1 MARWNNTQCGKSRY
15 GDPRRRQ
22 GTVSIVTL
30 FAVLGLLI
38 LIGFVGNAGHA
49 INRKIETQ
57 NAADS
62 AAIGGAQWMARG
74 MNAITATNH
83 LLGEVTA
90 IVTIHEALGGPEVDA
105 GIEASTL
112 ESQVLDQT
120 INNLKN
126 FAPIRGLPT
135 YGITPAITN
144 ADKEFLNFVADRMAS
159 NDGKHKAFAT
169 IYDSKITLKKKFAK
183 LMIAK
188 GVANLGLFVPPPW
201 GYATAAGAYV
211 VHLGATAEIA
221 GMTKEWLILGALEEV
236 AVQTKELKVKV
247 LEEQLIPALAEH
259 ARLIAAM
266 NENSASSALDA
277 LEPGLV
283 GLAVQ
288 NSLDHL
294 KTNFELTTFPRP
306 VSVKLPVEPEP
317 APTLLG
323 GQEVPEWDG
332 NSDDEDSFDID
343 ANKIVRD
350 HYKQT
355 RKIRDR
361 IQRLSS
367 DIQTLDK
374 QETDVD
380 KLLNDAPADSPQ
392 ASELEQEKIEIETL
406 RTKKQATIEELKIKL
421 ADLDREFGQL
431 MKNVAEYQS
440 TIAGQGGNLSN
451 SAGHLPGEL
460 NQQQERY
467 TQWVR
472 ATWPYVDALRAPILD
487 QFDHQLR
494 RSGAKQHFIKWTTR
508 YTLVK
513 AWQFRSGYRF
523 EKTGEASGRW
533 TKPDYAQ
540 PLQMYVMKNA
550 FDDSGV
556 EQKGREPWT
565 GSNNDSKREAE
576 QLFTIVGLAHREF
589 VPRFSPT
596 IFPMPH
602 DRGMTTYAQSI
613 IYNANRQE
621 TARSGNR
628 STVQPKVG
636 WDTLNWDPA
645 TETPEWGSQP
655 RVSEARWPW
664 EVISSARPSDSVK
677 VKLNWQA
684 KLMPV
689 TQSRLEQAALDNATG
704 DLGTTLK
711 MSALHFQHMSSH

>member
-1 MARWNNTQCGKSRY
+1 MHKDRRVRTVC
-15 GDPRRRQ
+15 RRQ

-49 INRKIETQ
+49 VNRKIETQ
-57 NAADS
+57 NAADT
-62 AAIGGAQWMARG
+62 AAIGSAQWMARG

-83 LLGEVTA
+83 MLGEVTA

-105 GIEASTL
+105 GIEASTV

-126 FAPIRGLPT
+126 FAPIRGLAT

-169 IYDSKITLKKKFAK
+169 IYDSKITLKKKFSK

-188 GVANLGLFVPPPW
+188 GIANLGLFVPPPW

-211 VHLGATAEIA
+211 VHLGATVEIA
-221 GMTKEWLILGALEEV
+221 GITKEWLILSALEEI

-259 ARLIAAM
+259 AELIAAM
-266 NENSASSALDA
+266 NQNSASSSLDA
-277 LEPGLV
+277 LAGGLV
-283 GLAVQ
+283 GQAVQ
-288 NSLDHL
+288 NSLDHIEP
-294 KTNFELTTFPRP
+294 NFELTTFPRP
-306 VSVKLPVEPEP
+306 SSLKLPVEPEP
-317 APTLLG
+317 APNMHG
-323 GQEVPEWDG
+323 GPNASEWDG
-332 NSDDEDSFDID
+332 NSDNDDSFDID
-343 ANKIVRD
+343 ADKIARD

-355 RKIRDR
+355 KKIRDR
-361 IQRLSS
+361 IQRLTR

-374 QETDVD
+374 QHKDVD
-380 KLLNDAPADSPQ
+380 ELLDDAPANSPS
-392 ASELEQEKIEIETL
+392 ANELEQEKVEIETL
-406 RTKKQATIEELKIKL
+406 RKQKQTTIDELKAKL
-421 ADLDREFGQL
+421 ADLEREFQQL
-431 MKNVAEYQS
+431 MKNVAQYQS
-440 TIAGQGGNLSN
+440 TIAGQGGNPSN
-451 SAGHLPGEL
+451 LPGHLPAEL

-487 QFDHQLR
+487 QFDRQLK
-494 RSGAKQHFIKWTTR
+494 RSGAKQHFIKWTNR

-513 AWQFRSGYRF
+513 SWQFRSGYRF
-523 EKTGEASGRW
+523 EKTGESSGRW
-533 TKPDYAQ
+533 TKSGNAH
-540 PLQMYVMKNA
+540 PLQMYVMKGA
-550 FDDSGV
+550 FDNSGA

-565 GSNNDSKREAE
+565 GSDKDSKQAAE
-576 QLFTIVGLAHREF
+576 QLFTVVGLAHREF
-589 VPRFSPT
+589 EPQFAPH
-596 IFPMPH
+596 IFPTPH
-602 DRGMTTYAQSI
+602 NRGMTTYAQSI

-621 TARSGNR
+621 TTQVGNA
-628 STVQPKVG
+628 SLVQPKVG
-636 WDTLNWDPA
+636 WDTLNWDPT
-645 TETPEWGSQP
+645 TETPEWGSRP
-655 RVSEARWPW
+655 SVSEAMWPW
-664 EVISSARPSDSVK
+664 EVIAAARRSDAVK

-704 DLGTTLK
+704 GMGTTLEL
-711 MSALHFQHMSSH
+711 SALHFQHMSSH